1 MNMLRHCVF
10 RIVQKVFIY
19 VLSRLFSMYFF
30 LCLRGKII
38 GHEHLPQSACIL
50 AMNHVSYLD
59 WLILYG
65 IFYRKYGIAICFLA
79 KAKLLKNWLWRFL
92 LTMTNTTTVDYDS
105 IGSIK
110 HAYRTLHGYLQEGY
124 MVGIF
129 PEGTR
134 SPTGKLQ
141 EAKDGIA
148 HIVLQF
154 NVPVVPVGLIG
165 FYEAWPRHQ
174 RLPRMGNAIINIG
187 EPIIFRT
194 SDYQDRKRAKRLMT
208 TVIMQEIAKLTGDTY
223 PYAEPIRTHKQQSA
237 SGHDRVDDLT
247 E

>member
-1 MNMLRHCVF
+1 MFLKKLQFAVVEIF
-10 RIVQKVFIY
+10 RKIFIY
-19 VLSRLFSMYFF
+19 TLSHIVLLYF
-30 LCLRGKII
+30 LVCLRGKIT
-38 GHEHLPQSACIL
+38 GNEHLPPAACIL
-50 AMNHVSYLD
+50 AINHVSYLD

-65 IFYRKYGIAICFLA
+65 IFYRKYGIRICFLA
-79 KAKLLKNWLWRFL
+79 KAKLMKNWWWRLL
-92 LTMTNTTTVDYDS
+92 LTSTNTTIVDYES
-105 IGSIK
+105 ASSIK
-110 HAYRTLHGYLQEGY
+110 HAYRTLKAYLQDGC

-174 RLPRMGNAIINIG
+174 IFPGFGNVHIHIG
-187 EPIIFRT
+187 KPIVFRA
-194 SDYQDRKRAKRLMT
+194 SDYQDRKKAKRLMT
-208 TVIMQEIAKLTGDTY
+208 TIIMQKIANLTGDTY
-223 PYAEPIRTHKQQSA
+223 EYSEPIRTEQILRT
-237 SGHDRVDDLT
+237 GHDRSEDT
-247 E
+247 